1 MFPYASQRLVGGQ
14 VGEFVGAFDF
24 EGVVLLTGHATNVVG
39 TLTSGYLARHFLI
52 ASIRWFGQ
60 TYWGLVMQKRTP
72 NTLLDR
78 SVTHLLHRGGQCA
91 DEVFSLS
98 IGNSDI
104 TPRQYAVLSVVAK
117 KEGVRQT
124 DIAHAT
130 GIDRSTVTNLV
141 TRLVKRGW
149 LQRRRTKADTRAYA
163 VRLTPAGRMALKIGK
178 DACVEVDEKVL
189 AALSA
194 KQHAQFME
202 ALGTIVQ
209 ELGAQNSS
217 A

>member
-1 MFPYASQRLVGGQ
+1 
-14 VGEFVGAFDF
+14 
-24 EGVVLLTGHATNVVG
+24 
-39 TLTSGYLARHFLI
+39 
-52 ASIRWFGQ
+52 
-60 TYWGLVMQKRTP
+60 MQKRMP
-72 NTLLDR
+72 NTPLDR

-117 KEGVRQT
+117 KEGVSQT
-124 DIAHAT
+124 DIVDAT
-130 GIDRSTVTNLV
+130 GIDRSTMTDLV
-141 TRLVKRGW
+141 TRLVKKGW
-149 LQRRRTKADTRAYA
+149 LQRRRTKDDARAYA
-163 VRLTPAGRMALKIGK
+163 VRLTAAGRKALKIGEG
-178 DACVEVDEKVL
+178 ACVEVDEKVL

-209 ELGAQNSS
+209 KLGAPNSS